1 MSFPVYYPV
10 QEGDIRRGIKSPQ
23 IGGHSLPCSATNAI
37 YGIEPF
43 DTIKE
48 AFEKLFPGGGPGTD
62 DVEYVFTSRTKTP
75 ASGVLYLE
83 VGEVNCRTA
92 GVTAITNT
100 LLTGLSIRVDAV
112 DGAKDF
118 DVEVVTDPS
127 AAVPSLIGA
136 LTLSSGNKSDQRN
149 DLSAGITAGSEWGVR
164 ITRKTGAGRSDFS
177 NIVVVV
183 RLRN

>member
-10 QEGDIRRGIKSPQ
+10 QEGDFRRGIKPPQ
-23 IGGHSLPCSATNAI
+23 VGGHSFPCSATNAF

-83 VGEVNCRTA
+83 IGEVNCRVA

-100 LLTGLSIRVDAV
+100 LLTGVSVRVDVA
-112 DGAKDF
+112 DGTRDF
-118 DVEVVTDPS
+118 DIEVVTDPS
-127 AAVPSLIGA
+127 TAPAPIGTLA
-136 LTLSSGNKSDQRN
+136 LPKTTLSAQRN
-149 DLSAGITAGSEWGVR
+149 DLTTWIALGTEWGVR
-164 ITRKTGAGRSDFS
+164 IVLKSGVGRSDFS
-177 NIVVVV
+177 NIVVAV